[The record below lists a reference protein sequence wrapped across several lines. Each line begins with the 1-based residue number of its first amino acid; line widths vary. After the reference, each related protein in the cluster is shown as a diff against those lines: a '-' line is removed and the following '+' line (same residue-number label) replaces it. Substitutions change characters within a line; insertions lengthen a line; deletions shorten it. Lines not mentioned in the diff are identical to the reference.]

1 MRWPTVEVLQKAIFY
16 VDFNIFYVNLTFMKS
31 KNGMS
36 ALARACGVSAM
47 TVSRALRQDRL
58 VSPETRRKILE
69 AAARA
74 GYQPGGRTGRPR
86 ADRSD
91 GRRKIR
97 ILLNADSAA
106 ANLYH
111 AYLLG
116 AIERTLSA
124 QKCDC
129 LLRTCGGKYE
139 NFLWLC
145 EGLRSEP
152 DCPTMI
158 LGSFPLAKLRT
169 LLRLA
174 PGAVLVDFTEN
185 PLLNL
190 PYSSIGFDNVEA
202 ARLAVR
208 HLLETGRRRILL
220 IKGHEDHVFS
230 MDIEKGYLETL
241 KHAGLAGDRRLVLS
255 ADFTAA
261 GAYAQTLRTM
271 DRGVKFDAVFT
282 NDEMAVGVMRA
293 LAEKDKRIP
302 ADVAL
307 AGCDG
312 LFYGKFISPALTTIT
327 LDHDELGR
335 MAAEM
340 VLKRWERKSSPVRV
354 RLVPR
359 LEIRES
365 TIRGKKK

>member
-1 MRWPTVEVLQKAIFY
+1 
-16 VDFNIFYVNLTFMKS
+16 MKS

-58 VSPETRRKILE
+58 VSPATRRKIIA

-74 GYQPGGRTGRPR
+74 GYQPDGRTGRPR
-86 ADRSD
+86 IDRSA

-97 ILLNADSAA
+97 ILLNAYSAA

-116 AIERTLSA
+116 AIERTFSA
-124 QKCDC
+124 HKCDC
-129 LLRTCGGKYE
+129 LLRTCGNKYE

-174 PGAVLVDFTEN
+174 PGAVLVDYTEN
-185 PLLNL
+185 PLLNC

-241 KHAGLAGDRRLVLS
+241 KHAGLAEDRRLVLS

-261 GAYAQTLRTM
+261 GAYAQTLRAM

-293 LAEKDKRIP
+293 LAEKGKRIP

-312 LFYGKFISPALTTIT
+312 LFYGRFISPALTTIA
-327 LDHDELGR
+327 LDHDALGR
-335 MAAEM
+335 MAAELI
-340 VLKRWERKSSPVRV
+340 LKRFEGETAPVRI

-365 TIRGKKK
+365 TIGPAQTG

>member
-1 MRWPTVEVLQKAIFY
+1 
-16 VDFNIFYVNLTFMKS
+16 
-31 KNGMS
+31 MS
-36 ALARACGVSAM
+36 AIARACGVSAM
-47 TVSRALRQDRL
+47 TVSRALRRDRL
-58 VSPETRRKILE
+58 VSPETRLKILA

-74 GYQPGGRTGRPR
+74 GYQPDGRTGRPR
-86 ADRSD
+86 NNHSA

-97 ILLNADSAA
+97 ILLNADSGA

-129 LLRTCGGKYE
+129 ILRTCGSKYE

-158 LGSFPLAKLRT
+158 LGSFPLPKLRT
-169 LLRLA
+169 LLHLT
-174 PGAVLVDFTEN
+174 PGAILVDFTEN
-185 PLLNL
+185 PLLNC
-190 PYSSIGFDNVEA
+190 PYSSIGFDNIEA

-220 IKGHEDHVFS
+220 IKGHADHVFS
-230 MDIEKGYLETL
+230 MDIEKGYLETIR
-241 KHAGLAGDRRLVLS
+241 HAGLAEDGRLVLS
-255 ADFTAA
+255 TDFSAAD
-261 GAYAQTLRTM
+261 AYKQTLQAM
-271 DRGVKFDAVFT
+271 DRGLKFDAVFT
-282 NDEMAVGVMRA
+282 NDEMAMGVMRA
-293 LAEKDKRIP
+293 LAEKGKRIP
-302 ADVAL
+302 SDVAL

-312 LFYGKFISPALTTIT
+312 LFYGKFTSPSLTTIA

-335 MAAEM
+335 TAVELI
-340 VLKRWERKSSPVRV
+340 LKRMDGQLSPIRI

-365 TIRGKKK
+365 TIESKKL